1 MHLSHPSR
9 RAAAV
14 SKDGH
19 ELYRDMVQHTFSTEM
34 RAGFFIAYYRNFA
47 IPSIAKTLAERGET
61 TARPMKRSYDTGI
74 VIHELIVNGFDSNR
88 GQAMVELLRRVHKGV
103 PGSGE
108 DFLYVLMTLLVI
120 PLRWVERHGWRKP
133 SQAEIDATMAFY
145 TELGKQMGLEPVPA
159 TFEEAGRFLD
169 DYEDRNMAA
178 SPEGQSLL
186 AATAEAL
193 AVRLPDRIK
202 EKAPLAISLMMDKP
216 LVVAALGL
224 KPAPAWLQGGFN
236 AVLRVRALL
245 TRFTPLSD
253 APSFTPGKSGSAVYP
268 NGYELHEIGPHAT
281 AL

>member
-9 RAAAV
+9 RTAPV
-14 SKDGH
+14 PGDGR
-19 ELYRDMVQHTFSTEM
+19 ELYREMVQHSFSTEM

-47 IPSIAKTLAERGET
+47 IPSIARTLAERGET

-74 VIHELIVNGFDSNR
+74 VIHEIIVNGFNSDR

-133 SQAEIDATMAFY
+133 TQAEIDATMAFY
-145 TELGKQMGLEPVPA
+145 TELGKQMGLGPVPA
-159 TFEEAGRFLD
+159 SFEEAGQFLD
-169 DYEDRNMAA
+169 DYENRNMAP
-178 SPEGQSLL
+178 SPEGAALL
-186 AATAEAL
+186 NATAEAL
-193 AVRLPDRIK
+193 AVRLPGRLK
-202 EKAPLAISLMMDKP
+202 GKAPVVISLMMDKP

-224 KPAPAWLQGGFN
+224 KPAPKWLQTAFN
-236 AVLRVRALL
+236 AVIRVRALL

-268 NGYELHEIGPHAT
+268 NGYELHEIGPHAG
-281 AL
+281 